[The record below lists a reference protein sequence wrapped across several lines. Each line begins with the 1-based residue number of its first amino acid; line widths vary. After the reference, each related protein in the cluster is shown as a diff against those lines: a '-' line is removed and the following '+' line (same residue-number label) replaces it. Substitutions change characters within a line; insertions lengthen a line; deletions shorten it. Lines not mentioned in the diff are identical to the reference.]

1 MINIYKLLL
10 VEDDLEISELVER
23 HLKSEGFDVLA
34 VNDGEKALEAFDNN
48 TFDLILLDLM
58 LPKVNGREVLKK
70 IRESSSVPILI
81 ISAKD
86 SEVDKILGLELGA
99 DDYITKPFSVLEL
112 TARIHAT
119 FRRIGYYA
127 KEDVSS
133 VKSIIRGDFTLN
145 FDNYQI
151 SKVGKYISLT
161 AKEFEMLR
169 LFFENPKKVF
179 TKAQI
184 FASVWG
190 DDFIKDDNT
199 VTVQIRRL
207 REKIEEDPSNP
218 KYIKTVWGIGY
229 KLGDMQYD

>member
-1 MINIYKLLL
+1 
-10 VEDDLEISELVER
+10 LEISELVDK
-23 HLKSEGFDVLA
+23 HLKGEGFDVLT
-34 VNDGEKALEAFDNN
+34 VNDGEKAIQAFYNN

-58 LPKVNGREVLKK
+58 LPKVSGKEILKR
-70 IRESSSVPILI
+70 IRESSSVPVLI

-112 TARIHAT
+112 TARISAT
-119 FRRIGYYA
+119 FRRIGYYV
-127 KEDVSS
+127 KEDENSS
-133 VKSIIRGDFTLN
+133 KSISRGPFTLD

-151 SKVGKYISLT
+151 LKGGEHTDLT
-161 AKEFEMLR
+161 AKEFEIVK
-169 LFFENPKKVF
+169 LFFQNPKKVF

-184 FASVWG
+184 FASVWK
-190 DDFIKDDNT
+190 DDFINDDNT

-229 KLGDMQYD
+229 KLGDI

>member
-1 MINIYKLLL
+1 
-10 VEDDLEISELVER
+10 
-23 HLKSEGFDVLA
+23 
-34 VNDGEKALEAFDNN
+34 
-48 TFDLILLDLM
+48 M
-58 LPKVNGREVLKK
+58 LPKVSGKEVMKR

-112 TARIHAT
+112 TARIAAT
-119 FRRIGYYA
+119 FRRIGYYV
-127 KEDVSS
+127 KEDESNIR
-133 VKSIIRGDFTLN
+133 SISKGQFTLN

-151 SKVGKYISLT
+151 CKDKEYIDLT
-161 AKEFEMLR
+161 AKEFEILK
-169 LFFENPKKVF
+169 LFFQNPKKVF

-184 FASVWG
+184 FANVWK
-190 DDFIKDDNT
+190 DDFINDDNT

-207 REKIEEDPSNP
+207 REKIEDDPSNP

-229 KLGDMQYD
+229 KLGDM

>member
-1 MINIYKLLL
+1 M
-10 VEDDLEISELVER
+10 EDDLEISELVSR
-23 HLKSEGFDVLA
+23 HLKGEGFDIVA
-34 VNDGEKALEAFDNN
+34 VNDGEKALQAFYNN

-58 LPKVNGREVLKK
+58 LPKVSGKEILKR
-70 IRESSSVPILI
+70 IRESSSVPVLI
-81 ISAKD
+81 VSAKD

-99 DDYITKPFSVLEL
+99 DDYIAKPFSVLEL
-112 TARIHAT
+112 TARISAI
-119 FRRIGYYA
+119 FRRIGYYI
-127 KEDVSS
+127 KEENST
-133 VKSIIRGDFTLN
+133 KSISRGPFTLN

-151 SKVGKYISLT
+151 LKGEDHIDLT
-161 AKEFEMLR
+161 AKEFELLK

-184 FASVWG
+184 FASVWKG
-190 DDFIKDDNT
+190 DFINDDNT

-229 KLGDMQYD
+229 RLGDT